1 MGMSDINRINRQQ
14 QRMTEL
20 DKARLEYEV
29 LEYNLTHNPE
39 NYRDELELAKARYAE
54 LKAYFE
60 DEESEAEE
68 TLAKMGGK

>member
-1 MGMSDINRINRQQ
+1 MSMADINRINRQQ

-29 LEYNLTHNPE
+29 LKYNLTHNPE
-39 NYRDELELAKARYAE
+39 NYRDELEVAKARYAE

-60 DEESEAEE
+60 DEESR
-68 TLAKMGGK
+68 AKDE

>member
-29 LEYNLTHNPE
+29 LEYTLTHNPG
-39 NYRDELELAKARYAE
+39 NYRDELELAKERYAE

-60 DEESEAEE
+60 DEESEAKGE
-68 TLAKMGGK
+68 